1 MDTTAE
7 WISAHAL
14 SLWAIVLACVLV
26 GADMAWRRAVR
37 HRANEEARLLRPLT
51 VGATVM
57 VAGFIPGKTETLA
70 LSIYHLVQ
78 LGHDASA
85 AIFLSISVLLAFGAL
100 WFSERLLKRA
110 AA

>member
-37 HRANEEARLLRPLT
+37 HRANEEARLY
-51 VGATVM
+51 V
-57 VAGFIPGKTETLA
+57 
-70 LSIYHLVQ
+70 H
-78 LGHDASA
+78 
-85 AIFLSISVLLAFGAL
+85 
-100 WFSERLLKRA
+100 
-110 AA
+110 